1 MGKSGFASGLR
12 ACTALLF
19 ITVISFGCT
28 SKPTISEPPP
38 PPPKPLSLNELSLAF
53 KNFPRCDHEK
63 PACIEKR
70 EAAYNEGVNNA
81 NQLLTERP
89 LAKYVI
95 KITNIERSTK
105 GGWDVQGDAIWDQ
118 ADSASLASVSMGLLG
133 GALTAMSGRGA
144 DEAAATSD
152 YLSKGTRDSRGEC
165 LTTTQEGVKPGTQ
178 VKLDL
183 SGVTIA
189 NLDGIEEHALIQL
202 TGTDLVPIN
211 AHANLFGTDSK
222 YLPGFENDLGELWLT
237 GSGGAAVLVKDAHV
251 HKYCMK
257 GRRET

>member
-12 ACTALLF
+12 ACTAFLF

-63 PACIEKR
+63 PVCIEKR
-70 EAAYNEGVNNA
+70 EAAYSEGVNNA
-81 NQLLTERP
+81 NQLFAERP

-95 KITNIERSTK
+95 KITNIEKSTK

-152 YLSKGTRDSRGEC
+152 YLSKGTRNSRGEC
-165 LTTTQEGVKPGTQ
+165 LTTTQGGVRPGTQ
-178 VKLDL
+178 VKLKL

-189 NLDGIEEHALIQL
+189 NLDGVEENAYVEMN
-202 TGTDLVPIN
+202 GTEILPVN
-211 AHANLFGTDSK
+211 AKHGFLDTDSH
-222 YLPGFENDLGELWLT
+222 YSPGSYFGVLWLT
-237 GSGGAAVLVKDAHV
+237 GSGGTAVLVKAPPE
-251 HKYCMK
+251 HKYCIK
-257 GRRET
+257 A